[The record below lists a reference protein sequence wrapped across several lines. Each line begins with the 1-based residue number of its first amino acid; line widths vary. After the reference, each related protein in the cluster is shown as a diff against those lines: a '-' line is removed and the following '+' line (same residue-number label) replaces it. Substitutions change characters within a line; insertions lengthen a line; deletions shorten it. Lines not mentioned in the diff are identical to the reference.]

1 MKPSNAELVAQLQ
14 AATEGLLFPSENE
27 YPFKTFV
34 FEVESQGDF
43 TVENFLQTAGFMKP
57 VNLDDFLQF
66 VSEIAPESSQNYQ
79 EIINFLELYTTS
91 SQIYRISLEDES
103 GEYEAF
109 HILVGNTKD
118 GDWIGICPKIDT
130 EPSARR
136 SEKFLIESSTL
147 VKESTLELKTK
158 LEPLL
163 AKLKFI
169 VIEYYE
175 KNQEKQGFVLE
186 IADTRAVMMKKLLD
200 SIGFVKTCAFKGF
213 SENAEENDDPESR
226 EYFEKFKPLDELLK
240 SRLTNLREYVIGG
253 MAVYYLYDIGQ
264 TPYEDWVGVWTI
276 AIWT

>member
-1 MKPSNAELVAQLQ
+1 MKPSNAELVTQLQ

-34 FEVESQGDF
+34 FEVESQENF
-43 TVENFLQTAGFMKP
+43 TVDNLLKTAGFMIP

-66 VSEIAPESSQNYQ
+66 VSEVAPKNRQNYEQ
-79 EIINFLELYTTS
+79 IINLLQLFTS
-91 SQIYRISLEDES
+91 LLQIYRISLSDES

-109 HILVGNTKD
+109 HIFVGNTKD
-118 GDWIGICPKIDT
+118 GDWISISPKIDS
-130 EPSARR
+130 ELNARR
-136 SEKFLIESSTL
+136 SERFLIESSTL
-147 VKESTLELKTK
+147 VKESTLELKNQ

-169 VIEYYE
+169 VTEYYE

-186 IADTRAVMMKKLLD
+186 IATTKEEIINKLLD
-200 SIGFVKTCAFKGF
+200 SIGFVKTCTFKGF
-213 SENAEENDDPESR
+213 SENAKENDDLESR
-226 EYFEKFKPLDELLK
+226 EYLEKFKPLDELLK

-253 MAVYYLYDIGQ
+253 MAVYYLYNIGNTQ
-264 TPYEDWVGVWTI
+264 DGDWIGVSTI